1 MISPEE
7 KTEEKASLIIHSN
20 AIASTI
26 TANAFA
32 EISWFGLDASL
43 LATIATNMV
52 IDLGKL
58 FGKTYREATIHSK
71 LSQILGTIMGVSSAA
86 SVLGLV
92 PGIGNAVNTS
102 ITSSVIE
109 ILGWAVYAILK
120 DGRDITSL
128 SLEEF
133 KEYIRIAGKMRKPDI
148 RKSVEALSPEKKR
161 EYNRLIAQLGDEDLS
176 DEERQ
181 SNFNKLENLMNS
193 RESGVPRVT
202 RSIFQL

>member
-26 TANAFA
+26 GANAFA
-32 EISWFGLDASL
+32 GMSWFGLDASL
-43 LATIATNMV
+43 SATIGTNMV
-52 IDLGKL
+52 RDLGKL
-58 FGKTYREATIHSK
+58 FGKTYKETTIHAI
-71 LSQILGTIMGVSSAA
+71 LDQVLGTIMGVSSAA

-92 PGIGNAVNTS
+92 PGIGNAVNSS
-102 ITSSVIE
+102 ITFSVIE
-109 ILGWAVYAILK
+109 ILGWAVYDILK

-133 KEYIRIAGKMRKPDI
+133 KKYIRIASTAEKPDMRKRI
-148 RKSVEALSPEKKR
+148 EALSPEKKR

-181 SNFNKLENLMNS
+181 SILNKLENLMDS
-193 RESGVPRVT
+193 PESGVPRMV
-202 RSIFQL
+202 RSTFPL